1 MKKINVELEGRD
13 CAIHVGHGILAQLG
27 GACRDLEL
35 GRQVAVITDETVAA
49 SHLAPVSSSLRA
61 VGYEVLEVVF
71 PGGDAAKN
79 LAQAEKIFGLLIE
92 AELDRSAWVLALGG
106 GVVGDM
112 AGFVAATYLRGVTC
126 VQVPTTI
133 VAQVDASIGG
143 KTAVNHRLGKNLI
156 GAFHQPA
163 LVYIDTEVLCTLP
176 RDELVAGLA
185 EVVKHAVIRDAELFD
200 FLEENLEKV
209 IDRDLDPESLDWL
222 IARNVGIKAAVVH
235 ADEREGGLRA
245 ILNYGHTI
253 GHAIEAATDYERYR
267 HGEGVILGMI
277 AAGYIARSRGL
288 WAAAAQ
294 QRQDALL
301 QRLGVPSGI
310 AEVSARLIVERT
322 RADKKRVAGKTRLI
336 LGREIG
342 RVEIVDEFGEEV
354 LLEGVEYIQGHYG

>member
-1 MKKINVELEGRD
+1 MKIINVGLEGRGY
-13 CAIHVGHGILAQLG
+13 AIHVGHGILAQLG
-27 GACRDLEL
+27 EFCRELEL
-35 GRQVAVITDETVAA
+35 GQQVAVITDEAVAA
-49 SHLAPVSSSLRA
+49 SYLAPVCAGLRA
-61 VGYEVLEVVF
+61 AGYEVLEVVF

-79 LAQAEKIFGLLIE
+79 LEQAEQIFGRLIE
-92 AELDRSAWVLALGG
+92 AQMDRSAWVLALGG

-112 AGFVAATYLRGVTC
+112 GGFVAATYLRGVSC

-163 LVYIDTEVLCTLP
+163 LVCIDTEALRTLP
-176 RDELVAGLA
+176 RSELVAGLA
-185 EVVKHAVIRDAELFD
+185 EVVKHAVIRDAELFG

-209 IDRDLDPESLDWL
+209 VELDLDPESLDWL
-222 IARNVGIKAAVVH
+222 IARNVGIKVEVVE

-253 GHAIEAATDYERYR
+253 GHAIEAATDYKKYR

-277 AAGYIARSRGL
+277 GAGHIAQSRGL
-288 WAAAAQ
+288 WSAATQ

-301 QRLGVPSGI
+301 QRLGVPAGI
-310 AEVSARLIVERT
+310 AEVPAELIVERT

-342 RVEIVDEFGEEV
+342 RVEIVDDFGEDA
-354 LLEGVEYIQGHYG
+354 LLEGVEYIQEHYG